1 MRIWVQKVHFFKSF
15 LKKPSKAK
23 QWIKLK
29 TKMWKGRVQFTERK
43 KEAVSWYYWNP
54 FECFSPF
61 TYIYPFF
68 LCSKI
73 MYVAILNPLGGNR
86 FRNFIWQLKLWQ
98 KNTKSISFHFQFS
111 IRYRCIYRWQ
121 PLAFTYSKSNY
132 SKILDVF
139 LPGLVMWTSFY
150 FDTVWK
156 LSTLFFCHSNF
167 TWIQSWLI
175 WGLKLC
181 HLTWIFAF
189 YKY

>member
-98 KNTKSISFHFQFS
+98 KNTKSISFHFHFQFS

-121 PLAFTYSKSNY
+121 PLTFTYSKSNY
-132 SKILDVF
+132 SIIPTWCLFAWLSKVNKFLFWHSAKIIYIIF
-139 LPGLVMWTSFY
+139 LSFK
-150 FDTVWK
+150 FNLNLNLAD
-156 LSTLFFCHSNF
+156 LGSQTLPF
-167 TWIQSWLI
+167 
-175 WGLKLC
+175 
-181 HLTWIFAF
+181 
-189 YKY
+189 